1 MGNQFCMDDGSDN
14 PGVDIV
20 LDANQHLDLDYNH
33 NTLYY
38 HFMDTDMDNIH
49 TLYDDAHN
57 NPLLYS
63 DGCSSPS
70 EVIVVHHNKGGL
82 SPGAVGGIVIGV
94 FFGVL
99 LLFLLCIFCFRA
111 RRRNAYYADD
121 ESSEDSRDRH
131 RPRPVDP
138 YGGRPMTFVGGGNQR
153 ETKVV
158 ITKSQRV
165 FVRPPPAKRER
176 IERIRRERMV
186 VVDDD

>member
-49 TLYDDAHN
+49 TL
-57 NPLLYS
+57 
-63 DGCSSPS
+63 
-70 EVIVVHHNKGGL
+70 
-82 SPGAVGGIVIGV
+82 
-94 FFGVL
+94 
-99 LLFLLCIFCFRA
+99 
-111 RRRNAYYADD
+111 RRNAYYADD